1 MNVALAYLNCM
12 DDWKDEKKKK
22 SLAAARAL
30 RPKVREIQKMY
41 PAKARCIASNLDKL
55 TALERAGEE
64 SLDRMAGLFGE
75 IMAELFTYRKD
86 EWADSLWKM
95 GFFLGK
101 FIYLMDA
108 YEDVEEDLKTGSY
121 NPLKKAFQEN
131 PGFAED
137 CRKLLTLMMAECSR
151 KFETLPILLHA
162 DILRNILYSGVWCR
176 YTAVTVRRQEQKE
189 KSLQKSDTGDM
200 NHD

>member
-1 MNVALAYLNCM
+1 MNLALAYLYCM